1 MRTRKRANGVAG
13 IHVAS
18 YEIVCGNIYQ
28 CCRGYTKVSSSRYG
42 DCARSKLVT
51 RKPNGD
57 PEGNERERERERLR
71 ACIRVQQSIN
81 RGYREIVPKPAGR
94 Y

>member
-57 PEGNERERERERLR
+57 PEGNTNARTRERERERET
-71 ACIRVQQSIN
+71 ACMYTCTTEYKQGLQ
-81 RGYREIVPKPAGR
+81 GDCT
-94 Y
+94 

>member
-42 DCARSKLVT
+42 DCARSK
-51 RKPNGD
+51 
-57 PEGNERERERERLR
+57 ERERERERLR